1 MISIIV
7 AMDRNRV
14 IGKNNGMP
22 WRLPAD
28 LAYFRKVTLGNT
40 VVMGRKTFESI
51 GKPLDGRKN
60 VVLTRDRQYSKKG
73 CLVVHSVE
81 EALKIIKDEKDCFII
96 GGATIYS
103 AFLPYA
109 QKLYITYID
118 HEFEGDTYFP
128 EINYEEWRIISR
140 TQGPKNERNPYNY
153 YFEVHERTTNNS
165 NKSLTL

>member
-14 IGKNNGMP
+14 IGKNNRMP
-22 WRLPAD
+22 WKLPAD
-28 LAYFRKVTLGNT
+28 LAYFRKVTLGHT

-51 GKPLDGRKN
+51 GKPLEGRKN
-60 VVLTRDRQYSKKG
+60 IILTRNEEYAKEG
-73 CLVVHSVE
+73 CLVVHSLE
-81 EALKIIKDEKDCFII
+81 EALKMIQDEKECFII
-96 GGATIYS
+96 GGAKIYS

-128 EINYEEWRIISR
+128 EINYDQWRMVSR
-140 TQGPKNERNPYNY
+140 IPGPQNEKIPFDY
-153 YFEVHERTTNNS
+153 YFEVYERNN
-165 NKSLTL
+165 K

>member
-14 IGKNNGMP
+14 IGKDNRMP

-28 LAYFRKVTLGNT
+28 LAYFRKVTLGHT

-60 VVLTRDRQYSKKG
+60 IVLTRDRQYTKEG
-73 CLVVHSVE
+73 CTVVHSVE
-81 EALKIIKDEKDCFII
+81 EALKMIQDDKECFII
-96 GGATIYS
+96 GGAEIYS
-103 AFLPYA
+103 AFLPYT

-128 EINYEEWRIISR
+128 QINYDQWRMVSR
-140 TQGPKNERNPYNY
+140 TLGPKNKKIPFDY
-153 YFEVHERTTNNS
+153 YFEIYERNN
-165 NKSLTL
+165 K